1 MQQPRTTDG
10 QLGLWGG
17 IKLLKT
23 DECGVGMALFCQCLR
38 QGLAL
43 VGLRCLRPRG
53 SAGVN
58 HLLQRAGSARIP
70 TGQVQGA
77 LMACQRFGAIPSRQG
92 QGCWVC
98 GLLLEQLLMKNGV
111 VVAKRQP
118 SPSGAGCFGKAIQ
131 EELPVLSSF

>member
-1 MQQPRTTDG
+1 MQQQGTTDG

-17 IKLLKT
+17 LKLLKT
-23 DECGVGMALFCQCLR
+23 GQCGVGMALFGQCLR

-53 SAGVN
+53 LAGVT
-58 HLLQRAGSARIP
+58 HQSKGAGSARIP

-92 QGCWVC
+92 QCCGVR
-98 GLLLEQLLMKNGV
+98 GLLLEQLLMK
-111 VVAKRQP
+111 
-118 SPSGAGCFGKAIQ
+118 
-131 EELPVLSSF
+131 